1 MIIDELKNLVDV
13 KESMNKVADATTAQ
27 SEKLDQLLKLEE
39 SIRAMAMKSDSQGG
53 KIDRLA
59 DAVHALVTRSVPAQS
74 NGVMQIP
81 VPSEPKK
88 TPLWAVI
95 TGCTTC
101 AVLIGT
107 CVIVSLKVFG
117 VL

>member
-81 VPSEPKK
+81 VPSEPKRLRSG
-88 TPLWAVI
+88 P
-95 TGCTTC
+95 
-101 AVLIGT
+101 
-107 CVIVSLKVFG
+107 SLQV
-117 VL
+117 VRLVPS